1 MNSSEKKINSTAS
14 GYSFGASAYI
24 MWGLLPFFWKTLHHV
39 PPLQIMVNR
48 IIWCYIFLLII
59 SMIRRKNSLSIF
71 KSFKLFLSVFI
82 TGTVLS
88 INWFTYIWAVNT
100 ERIVEASLGY
110 YINPLVCIILG
121 MIFFRERLTKMQTAA
136 VISAATGV
144 LYMTLDYGKF
154 PTASI
159 ILAVSFGIYG
169 LLKKYFAFDS
179 IDGLMAETLSIT
191 PIAVIIM
198 ASIMLRGESALFSGS
213 MRTDILIMM
222 SRNYNRIPS
231 AAVCRRSKENPAF
244 LIRLSSVYCSDINA
258 YYRYILL

>member
-1 MNSSEKKINSTAS
+1 
-14 GYSFGASAYI
+14 
-24 MWGLLPFFWKTLHHV
+24 
-39 PPLQIMVNR
+39 
-48 IIWCYIFLLII
+48 
-59 SMIRRKNSLSIF
+59 MIRRKNSLSIF

-154 PTASI
+154 
-159 ILAVSFGIYG
+159 
-169 LLKKYFAFDS
+169 LLHPLFLQFHSESTDFLKVFAFDS

-222 SRNYNRIPS
+222 SGIITGFPLLLFAEGAKKIP
-231 AAVCRRSKENPAF
+231 
-244 LIRLSSVYCSDINA
+244 LSSLGFLQYIAPTLMLITGIFYYKEPFVRSQLISFAFIWTGLIIYSVSIIKDIKTVNQTE
-258 YYRYILL
+258 ISTVL